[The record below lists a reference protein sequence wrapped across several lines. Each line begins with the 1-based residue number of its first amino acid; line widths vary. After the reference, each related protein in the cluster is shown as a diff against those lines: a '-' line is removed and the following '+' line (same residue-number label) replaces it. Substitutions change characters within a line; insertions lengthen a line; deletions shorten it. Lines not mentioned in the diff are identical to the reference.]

1 MRKTYLWA
9 FCLVASLW
17 CSNGHAQTFET
28 QYERSVHDLMTDVQ
42 QRFGVRFKFDGKV
55 DTVGKRLP
63 YADFRVRPYSIEMT
77 LDNICKYFDWNW
89 WKQTDK
95 LYKIKPY
102 EYPRRHED
110 EGRMMLDWLSTLY
123 NNKAEWE
130 ARRDTLRR
138 EVRQRLELDAFL
150 DSCVVV
156 KDKKGRAERPVT
168 LSKVR
173 RHDGYTTQNICIE
186 LTPGQHLF
194 GTIYA
199 PYGLK
204 KKEKI
209 INKKLSESVALQSN
223 QKVQS
228 SKQDQDKSKSSKFK
242 VQSSKKYALIVCPD
256 GHWPMRYRKDE
267 QQRLGTLARMGAVCV
282 DFDLYGWGES
292 EQEVGAE
299 AHHTS
304 RAHVYQAACGYILL
318 DWMLTHRK
326 DIDPERVGVMGG
338 SGGGTHTVLLSLL
351 DDRVTASAPVVHLA
365 SHFDGGC
372 PCESG
377 KPVQLSAGGTC
388 EAELAAVMAPKP
400 MLIVSDGGD
409 WTSSVPTLE
418 YPYLQRIYSFYDARD
433 QVRNVH
439 LPNDRHDFNEHKRQA
454 VYDFFIDVFD
464 LDRTMLDE
472 DKVTIEPDDDLKS
485 LYKTQR

>member
-1 MRKTYLWA
+1 MG
-9 FCLVASLW
+9 F
-17 CSNGHAQTFET
+17 AQTYET
-28 QYERSVHDLMTDVQ
+28 QFERPVSEVMQDVQ
-42 QRFGVRFKFDGKV
+42 KRFGVKFKYNV

-89 WKQTDK
+89 WKQSDK

-102 EYPRRHED
+102 EYPRRHEA
-110 EGRMMLDWLSTLY
+110 EGKMMLDYLSSLY
-123 NNKAEWE
+123 SNKAQWE
-130 ARRDTLRR
+130 ARRDSLRK

-150 DSCVVV
+150 DSCTL
-156 KDKKGRAERPVT
+156 KPL

-173 RHDGYTTQNICIE
+173 KHDGYTTQNICIE

-199 PYGLK
+199 STK
-204 KKEKI
+204 KGKH
-209 INKKLSESVALQSN
+209 
-223 QKVQS
+223 
-228 SKQDQDKSKSSKFK
+228 
-242 VQSSKKYALIVCPD
+242 ALIVCPD
-256 GHWPMRYRKDE
+256 GHWPYRYRKDE

-292 EQEVGAE
+292 EKEVGAE
-299 AHHTS
+299 AHHTA
-304 RAHVYQAACGYILL
+304 RAHVYQAACGYVLL
-318 DWMLTHRK
+318 DYMLKNRK

-351 DDRVTASAPVVHLA
+351 DERVTASAPVVHLA

-388 EAELAAVMAPKP
+388 EPELAAVMAPKP

-418 YPYLQRIYSFYDARD
+418 FPYLQRIYSFYDAQD
-433 QVRNVH
+433 KVRNVH
-439 LPNDRHDFNEHKRQA
+439 LPGERHDFKENKRQA
-454 VYDFFIDVFD
+454 VYDFFIDVFG
-464 LDRTMLDE
+464 LDRSMLDE
-472 DKVTIEPDDDLKS
+472 SKITIEPDEALKS
-485 LYKTQR
+485 LYK

>member
-1 MRKTYLWA
+1 MIQNEKLYKIKP
-9 FCLVASLW
+9 
-17 CSNGHAQTFET
+17 
-28 QYERSVHDLMTDVQ
+28 YEYPR
-42 QRFGVRFKFDGKV
+42 
-55 DTVGKRLP
+55 
-63 YADFRVRPYSIEMT
+63 
-77 LDNICKYFDWNW
+77 
-89 WKQTDK
+89 

-110 EGRMMLDWLSTLY
+110 EGKKMLDYLSTLY
-123 NNKAEWE
+123 NNKEQWE
-130 ARRDTLRR
+130 TRRDSLRR

-150 DSCVVV
+150 DSCVET
-156 KDKKGRAERPVT
+156 KDENGYLQRPVT
-168 LSKVR
+168 LSKIR
-173 RHDGYTTQNICIE
+173 KHNGYTTQNICIE

-199 PYGLK
+199 STK
-204 KKEKI
+204 KGEH
-209 INKKLSESVALQSN
+209 
-223 QKVQS
+223 
-228 SKQDQDKSKSSKFK
+228 
-242 VQSSKKYALIVCPD
+242 ALIICPD

-292 EQEVGAE
+292 EKEVGAE

-304 RAHVYQAACGYILL
+304 RAHVYQTACGYILL
-318 DWMLTHRK
+318 DWMLKNRK
-326 DIDPERVGVMGG
+326 DIDSERVGVMGG

-351 DDRVTASAPVVHLA
+351 DERVKASAPVVHLS

-377 KPVQLSAGGTC
+377 KPIQLSAGGTC
-388 EAELAAVMAPKP
+388 EPELAAIMAPKP

-418 YPYLQRIYSFYDARD
+418 FPYLQRIYGFYGAKE

-439 LPNDRHDFNEHKRQA
+439 LPKEGHDFGKNKRQA
-454 VYDFFIDVFD
+454 VYDFFIDVFR
-464 LDRTMLDE
+464 LDRSMLNE
-472 DKVTIEPDDDLKS
+472 DKVTIEQDFKLKS
-485 LYKTQR
+485 LYK

>member
-1 MRKTYLWA
+1 MRKSLLIA
-9 FCLVASLW
+9 FMALSSVAM
-17 CSNGHAQTFET
+17 AQTFET
-28 QYERSVHDLMTDVQ
+28 RYERPVNDLMKDVAK
-42 QRFGVRFKFDGKV
+42 RFGVRFKFDANV

-63 YADFRVRPYSIEMT
+63 YADFRVRPYSLEMT
-77 LDNICKYFDWNW
+77 LDNICKYYDWNW
-89 WKQTDK
+89 WKQNGN
-95 LYKIKPY
+95 LYKIKLY
-102 EYPRRHED
+102 EYPRRHEA
-110 EGRMMLDWLSTLY
+110 EGKMILDWLSSLY
-123 NNKAEWE
+123 NNKEQWE
-130 ARRDTLRR
+130 ARRDSLRR

-150 DSCVVV
+150 DSCTL
-156 KDKKGRAERPVT
+156 KPL

-173 RHDGYTTQNICIE
+173 KHDGYTTQNICIE

-199 PYGLK
+199 
-204 KKEKI
+204 
-209 INKKLSESVALQSN
+209 
-223 QKVQS
+223 
-228 SKQDQDKSKSSKFK
+228 
-242 VQSSKKYALIVCPD
+242 SSKKGKHALIVCPD
-256 GHWPMRYRKDE
+256 GHWPYRYRKDE

-292 EQEVGAE
+292 EKEVGEA

-351 DDRVTASAPVVHLA
+351 DERVTASAPVVHLA

-388 EAELAAVMAPKP
+388 EPELAAVVAPKP
-400 MLIVSDGGD
+400 MLVVSDGGD

-418 YPYLQRIYSFYDARD
+418 FPYLQRIYGFYNAKNK
-433 QVRNVH
+433 VRNVH
-439 LPNDRHDFNEHKRQA
+439 LPNERHDFKENKRQA
-454 VYDFFIDVFD
+454 VYDFFIDVFG
-464 LDRTMLDE
+464 LDRSMLDE
-472 DKVTIEPDDDLKS
+472 SKITIEPDEALKS
-485 LYKTQR
+485 LYK

>member
-1 MRKTYLWA
+1 MRKILLIFLA
-9 FCLVASLW
+9 AVAI
-17 CSNGHAQTFET
+17 NGAAQTFET
-28 QYERSVHDLMTDVQ
+28 RYERSISDLMADVSK
-42 QRFGVRFKFDGKV
+42 RFNVRFKYNV

-63 YADFRVRPYSIEMT
+63 YADFRVRPYSIEQT

-89 WKQTDK
+89 WKQNGNV
-95 LYKIKPY
+95 YKIKPY
-102 EYPRRHED
+102 EYPRRHEE
-110 EGRMMLDWLSTLY
+110 EGRLMLDYLSTLY
-123 NNKAEWE
+123 SNKAEWE
-130 ARRDTLRR
+130 ARRDSLRR

-150 DSCVVV
+150 DSCTL
-156 KDKKGRAERPVT
+156 KPL

-173 RHDGYTTQNICIE
+173 KHDGYTTQNICIE

-199 PYGLK
+199 STK
-204 KKEKI
+204 KGKH
-209 INKKLSESVALQSN
+209 
-223 QKVQS
+223 
-228 SKQDQDKSKSSKFK
+228 
-242 VQSSKKYALIVCPD
+242 ALIVCPD
-256 GHWPMRYRKDE
+256 GHWPYRYRKDE
-267 QQRLGTLARMGAVCV
+267 QRRLGTLARMGAVCV

-292 EQEVGAE
+292 EKEVGAE

-304 RAHVYQAACGYILL
+304 RAHVYQAACGYVLL
-318 DWMLTHRK
+318 DYMLKNRK
-326 DIDPERVGVMGG
+326 DIDPTRIGVCGG

-351 DDRVTASAPVVHLA
+351 DERVTASAPVVHLA

-418 YPYLQRIYSFYDARD
+418 FPYLQRIYGFYDAKEN
-433 QVRNVH
+433 VRNVH
-439 LPNDRHDFNEHKRQA
+439 LPNERHDFNKNKRQA
-454 VYDFFIDVFD
+454 VYDFFIDIFG
-464 LDRTMLDE
+464 LDRSMLDE
-472 DKVTIEPDDDLKS
+472 SKVTIEPDEALKS
-485 LYKTQR
+485 LYK

>member
-1 MRKTYLWA
+1 MRKFLL
-9 FCLVASLW
+9 LVVVAYTSML
-17 CSNGHAQTFET
+17 NAQNFET
-28 QYERSVHDLMTDVQ
+28 RYERSVSDLMQDVGK
-42 QRFGVRFKFDGKV
+42 RFGVKFKFDSNV

-63 YADFRVRPYSIEMT
+63 YADFRVRPYSLEMT
-77 LDNICKYFDWNW
+77 LDNICKYYDWNW
-89 WKQTDK
+89 WKQNGNT
-95 LYKIKPY
+95 YKIKLY
-102 EYPRRHED
+102 EYPRRHEA
-110 EGRMMLDWLSTLY
+110 EGKMMLDWLSTLY
-123 NNKAEWE
+123 NNKEEWE
-130 ARRDTLRR
+130 ARRDTLRK

-150 DSCVVV
+150 DSCVTIPTGKPSGIV
-156 KDKKGRAERPVT
+156 ERPVI

-173 RHDGYTTQNICIE
+173 KHDGYTTQNICIE

-199 PYGLK
+199 YDGKSQKLK
-204 KKEKI
+204 AKSQKPLI
-209 INKKLSESVALQSN
+209 I
-223 QKVQS
+223 
-228 SKQDQDKSKSSKFK
+228 
-242 VQSSKKYALIVCPD
+242 CPD
-256 GHWPMRYRKDE
+256 GHWPYRYRKDE

-292 EQEVGAE
+292 EKEVGAE

-304 RAHVYQAACGYILL
+304 RAHVYQAACGYVLL
-318 DWMLTHRK
+318 DYMLTHRK
-326 DIDPERVGVMGG
+326 DIDPKRVGVMGG

-377 KPVQLSAGGTC
+377 KPVQLAAGGTC
-388 EAELAAVMAPKP
+388 EPELAAIMAPKP

-418 YPYLQRIYSFYDARD
+418 FPYLQRIYGFYGASDK
-433 QVRNVH
+433 VRNVH
-439 LPNDRHDFNEHKRQA
+439 LPNERHDFKENKRQA
-454 VYDFFIDVFD
+454 VYDFFIDVFG

-472 DKVTIEPDDDLKS
+472 SKVTIEAEDTLKS
-485 LYKTQR
+485 LYK

>member
-1 MRKTYLWA
+1 MMKKI
-9 FCLVASLW
+9 LVLLCAILPAVA
-17 CSNGHAQTFET
+17 GAQTFET
-28 QYERSVHDLMTDVQ
+28 RYERSVHDLMKDVGL
-42 QRFGVRFKFDGKV
+42 RFGVKFKFDSNV

-63 YADFRVRPYSIEMT
+63 YADFRVRPYSLEMT
-77 LDNICKYFDWNW
+77 LDNICKYYDWNW
-89 WKQTDK
+89 WKQNGN
-95 LYKIKPY
+95 LYKIKLY
-102 EYPRRHED
+102 EYPRRHEQ
-110 EGRMMLDWLSTLY
+110 EGKMMLDWLSSLY
-123 NNKAEWE
+123 SNKAQWE
-130 ARRDTLRR
+130 ARRDTLRK

-150 DSCVVV
+150 DSCVVT
-156 KDKKGRAERPVT
+156 KDKKAVSTGFQGNLERPVI
-168 LSKVR
+168 LSKIR
-173 RHDGYTTQNICIE
+173 KHDGYTTQNICIE

-194 GTIYA
+194 GTIYS
-199 PYGLK
+199 P
-204 KKEKI
+204 
-209 INKKLSESVALQSN
+209 NP
-223 QKVQS
+223 
-228 SKQDQDKSKSSKFK
+228 SKRRGAGKGTISPSTWRGRGEAFP
-242 VQSSKKYALIVCPD
+242 LIVCPD
-256 GHWPMRYRKDE
+256 GHWPYRYRKDE

-292 EQEVGAE
+292 EKEVGEA

-351 DDRVTASAPVVHLA
+351 DERVTASAPVVHLA

-377 KPVQLSAGGTC
+377 KPVQLAAGGTC

-418 YPYLQRIYSFYDARD
+418 FPYLQRIYGFYGAQDK
-433 QVRNVH
+433 VRNVH
-439 LPNDRHDFNEHKRQA
+439 LPNERHDFRENKRNA
-454 VYDFFIDVFD
+454 VYDFFIDVFG
-464 LDRTMLDE
+464 LDRSMLDE
-472 DKVTIEPDDDLKS
+472 SKIEIEPDDALKS
-485 LYKTQR
+485 LYK

>member
-1 MRKTYLWA
+1 MKKYMWRAVGILLLTSHLSP
-9 FCLVASLW
+9 LASQ
-17 CSNGHAQTFET
+17 AQT
-28 QYERSVHDLMTDVQ
+28 YENQFRRPVSDVMKDVAA
-42 QRFGVRFKFDGKV
+42 RFDVRFKFDGNV
-55 DTVGKRLP
+55 DTAGVMLT
-63 YADFRVRPYSIEMT
+63 YADFRIRPYSLEQT
-77 LDNICKYFDWNW
+77 LDNICKHFDWNW
-89 WKQTDK
+89 WKQSGN
-95 LYKIKPY
+95 LYKIKRY

-110 EGRMMLDWLSTLY
+110 EGRQMLNYLSSLY
-123 NNKAEWE
+123 HNKVEWE
-130 ARRDTLRR
+130 ARRDSLRK

-150 DSCVVV
+150 DSCVL
-156 KDKKGRAERPVT
+156 GPAL
-168 LSKVR
+168 LSKIR
-173 RHDGYTTQNICIE
+173 KHDGYTTQNICIE

-199 PYGLK
+199 STK
-204 KKEKI
+204 KGKH
-209 INKKLSESVALQSN
+209 
-223 QKVQS
+223 
-228 SKQDQDKSKSSKFK
+228 
-242 VQSSKKYALIVCPD
+242 ALIVCPD

-292 EQEVGAE
+292 EKEVGAE

-304 RAHVYQAACGYILL
+304 RAHVYQAACGYVLL

-326 DIDPERVGVMGG
+326 DIDTKRVGVMGG

-388 EAELAAVMAPKP
+388 EPELAAVMAPKP

-418 YPYLQRIYSFYDARD
+418 FPYLQRIYDFYGAKDK
-433 QVRNVH
+433 VRNVH
-439 LPNDRHDFNEHKRQA
+439 LPKERHDFGKNKRQA
-454 VYDFFIDVFD
+454 VYDFFIDVFS
-464 LDRTMLDE
+464 LDRSMLDE
-472 DKVTIEPDDDLKS
+472 SKIEIEPDEQLKS
-485 LYKTQR
+485 LYK